1 MKLISTVIGI
11 VMILCGLLWSLQGA
25 GYVGGSFMS
34 GQPNWLYI
42 GVLTALA
49 GLALLV
55 FARKS

>member
-1 MKLISTVIGI
+1 
-11 VMILCGLLWSLQGA
+11 MILCGLLWSLQGA